1 MRRLALAALA
11 FAAALALG
19 QGCSFTTATGF
30 TECAADVECGA
41 ASACSSGYCLP
52 MPAGCRRD
60 ESSAFE
66 VGGRIPV
73 AALLP
78 LTDQGVRDLSEEQ
91 GLNAFRLAVAEANQ
105 GGGISSRPF
114 GLFVCDIGA
123 NDAGLEPQ
131 LEWMVQNVRAPA
143 VLISGSAATFVAAKN
158 AVRRDAGTFIISP
171 TATSDALTTSHALEG
186 NVWRV
191 SPPDTFQAKVVI
203 NLVRQDLPPN
213 SLPDG
218 GTPVIGVLHVDGLY
232 GDYFGVPLA
241 EMLNSEGFRSVRKPI
256 KRNDLTGQT
265 TAVNELSND
274 QPNAS
279 VIIGFPPEV
288 RNIISVSRSRPSMQ
302 RAAGHRWYLTDAAKD
317 PNSLTGTSVELEGT
331 LGTAPAQGAGGA
343 FNAFRDGFRTRYQID
358 PNSLSYTSHSYDSM
372 WVVMLA
378 AAGAAQGGAAITGPG
393 MQAAMAR
400 LVATAQVPLPL
411 RADKWVEASTLLA
424 GGTSINIE
432 GASGKLDF
440 DLDAGV
446 PVAPY
451 EVWQVR
457 DGGIGFV
464 RFLDP

>member
-1 MRRLALAALA
+1 MRRLAAAAL
-11 FAAALALG
+11 AAALALG

-30 TECAADVECGA
+30 TECVADVECGA
-41 ASACSSGYCLP
+41 ASACSGGYCLP

-60 ESSAFE
+60 ESPAFE

-105 GGGISSRPF
+105 GGGIASRPF

-123 NDAGLEPQ
+123 TDAGIEPQ
-131 LEWMVQNVRAPA
+131 LEWMVQNAQVPA
-143 VLISGSAATFVAAKN
+143 VLISGSAATFLAAKN
-158 AVRRDAGTFIISP
+158 AARRDAGTFIISP

-203 NLVRQDLPPN
+203 DLLAQDLPPN

-218 GTPVIGVLHVDGLY
+218 GTPVVGVMHVDGLY

-241 EMLNSEGFRSVRKPI
+241 EMLNTRGFRSVRKPI

-265 TAVNELSND
+265 TAVNELSNE
-274 QPNAS
+274 QPNAT
-279 VIIGFPPEV
+279 VIIGFPAEV
-288 RNIISVSRSRPSMQ
+288 RNIISVSRSRPAFQ
-302 RAAGHRWYLTDAAKD
+302 RSAGHRWLLTDAAKD
-317 PNSLTGTSVELEGT
+317 PNSLTGTAGELEGA

-343 FNAFRDGFRTRYQID
+343 FNSFRDGFRTRYQID

-378 AAGAAQGGAAITGPG
+378 AAGAARGGTAITGPG
-393 MQAAMAR
+393 LQAAMGQ

-424 GGTSINIE
+424 AGTSLNIE

-464 RFLDP
+464 RFMDP